1 MLKFSSSQELYEFK
15 YRDRV
20 SIISDILKTVTNSGK
35 EKGKRKTQ
43 IMQGANLNFD
53 QVNKYLGWL
62 ISNGYIEAEHSEIHG
77 PVYRVTSKGL
87 NFVELLE
94 AESLSL
100 R

>member
-1 MLKFSSSQELYEFK
+1 MKFASSRDIYEFK

-20 SIISDILKTVTNSGK
+20 SIMGDILKTVTNSGK
-35 EKGKRKTQ
+35 GRGKRKTQ

-87 NFVELLE
+87 NFVKVLD
-94 AESLSL
+94 AGNL
-100 R
+100 RLI